1 MTRAAAPADVAELYH
16 RHAAELRGYLHRRAG
31 QAGADLLGEVFVVA
45 LQRLSDLPEPDLRRA
60 WLFGTARRLLLAQ
73 ERKDWQRAVAEE
85 QRARVQESLPGPSG
99 DRSADRDRDLGRDRA
114 VHEAL
119 ASLREKDRE
128 LIRLTEWEQLQIAEA
143 AVVLGMRPGTARM
156 RLLRVRRSLAAH
168 PGLRKALESPP
179 GGDSG
184 QPDPNGERCEESL
197 VLERTFE

>member
-1 MTRAAAPADVAELYH
+1 MYH

-45 LQRLSDLPEPDLRRA
+45 LQRLSDLPDPDLRRA

-85 QRARVQESLPGPSG
+85 QRARVQESSPGPSG
-99 DRSADRDRDLGRDRA
+99 DRSADRDLGRDRA

-143 AVVLGMRPGTARM
+143 ALVLGMRPGTARM
-156 RLLRVRRSLAAH
+156 RLLRARRSLAAH
-168 PGLRKALESPP
+168 PGLRKAMEAPRGS
-179 GGDSG
+179 GGA
-184 QPDPNGERCEESL
+184 QADPNGEHSEEPL